1 MRKIVPFNNVLEFG
15 TDVCEITAISLE
27 HKIRTEDG
35 MISGEFYINGEY
47 KITDGQLE
55 RDKFNFELPFDIA
68 LGNNYDRNT
77 LIVDID
83 DFRYEIVDRNKLKVN
98 IDLYIDGEIVPD
110 VEVKEEEIDENVED
124 RLDKDYVRVMED
136 ESEVVEEEIVQD
148 LEDEKNE
155 TLEEEKEDIDDN
167 DEEEIESIITPNK
180 ERIDLLDEM
189 LMNNDK
195 ENKEMS
201 EDTNINNENNNE
213 NENENIN
220 IFNDVNGEDSYV
232 TYRVYRVDEG
242 DTIDKIIEK
251 YNTSKEELEKYN
263 NIIDINIGDK
273 LIIPANDK

>member
-1 MRKIVPFNNVLEFG
+1 MRKIVPFNNVLEFR

-98 IDLYIDGEIVPD
+98 IDLYIDGEIVPE
-110 VEVKEEEIDENVED
+110 VEVKEEIDENVED
-124 RLDKDYVRVMED
+124 RSDKDEGMVMED
-136 ESEVVEEEIVQD
+136 ESEVVEDKKVQD
-148 LEDEKNE
+148 LEDEKDE
-155 TLEEEKEDIDDN
+155 TLEEKNDIDK
-167 DEEEIESIITPNK
+167 EEIESIITQNK

-189 LMNNDK
+189 LMNSDK
-195 ENKEMS
+195 ENKEMN

-213 NENENIN
+213 NENIN
-220 IFNDVNGEDSYV
+220 IFSDVNGEDSYV

>member
-1 MRKIVPFNNVLEFG
+1 MRKIVPFNNILEFR

-98 IDLYIDGEIVPD
+98 IDLYIDGEIVPE
-110 VEVKEEEIDENVED
+110 VEVKEEIDENMED
-124 RLDKDYVRVMED
+124 RSDKDEGMVMED
-136 ESEVVEEEIVQD
+136 ESEVVEDKKVQD
-148 LEDEKNE
+148 LEDEKDE
-155 TLEEEKEDIDDN
+155 TLEEEKNDI
-167 DEEEIESIITPNK
+167 DEEEIESIITQNK

-189 LMNNDK
+189 LMNSDK
-195 ENKEMS
+195 ENKEMN
-201 EDTNINNENNNE
+201 EDTNINNENN

>member
-1 MRKIVPFNNVLEFG
+1 MRKIVPFNNVLEFR

-98 IDLYIDGEIVPD
+98 IDLYIDGEIVPE
-110 VEVKEEEIDENVED
+110 VEVKEEIDENMED
-124 RLDKDYVRVMED
+124 RSDKDEGMVMED
-136 ESEVVEEEIVQD
+136 ESEVVEDKKVQD
-148 LEDEKNE
+148 LEDEKDE
-155 TLEEEKEDIDDN
+155 TLEEEKNDI
-167 DEEEIESIITPNK
+167 DEEEIESIITQNK

-189 LMNNDK
+189 LMNSDK
-195 ENKEMS
+195 ENKEMN
-201 EDTNINNENNNE
+201 EDTNINNENN

-273 LIIPANDK
+273 LIIHANDK

>member
-1 MRKIVPFNNVLEFG
+1 MRKIVPFNNVLEFR

-98 IDLYIDGEIVPD
+98 IDLYIDGEIVPE
-110 VEVKEEEIDENVED
+110 VEVKEEIDENVED
-124 RLDKDYVRVMED
+124 RSDKDEGMVMED
-136 ESEVVEEEIVQD
+136 ESEVVEDKKVQD
-148 LEDEKNE
+148 LEDEKDE
-155 TLEEEKEDIDDN
+155 TLEEEKNDI
-167 DEEEIESIITPNK
+167 DEEEIESIITQNK

-189 LMNNDK
+189 LMNSDK
-195 ENKEMS
+195 ENKEMN
-201 EDTNINNENNNE
+201 EDTNINNDNN

>member
-1 MRKIVPFNNVLEFG
+1 MRKIVPFNNILEFR

-98 IDLYIDGEIVPD
+98 IDLYIDGEIVPE
-110 VEVKEEEIDENVED
+110 VEVKEEIDENVED
-124 RLDKDYVRVMED
+124 RSDKDEGMVMED
-136 ESEVVEEEIVQD
+136 ESEVVEDKKVQD
-148 LEDEKNE
+148 LEDEKDE
-155 TLEEEKEDIDDN
+155 TLEEEKNDIDK
-167 DEEEIESIITPNK
+167 EEIESIITQNK

-189 LMNNDK
+189 LMNSDK
-195 ENKEMS
+195 ENKEMN
-201 EDTNINNENNNE
+201 EDTNINNENN

>member
-1 MRKIVPFNNVLEFG
+1 MRKIVPFNNVLEFR

-77 LIVDID
+77 LIIDID

-98 IDLYIDGEIVPD
+98 IDLYIDGEIVPET
-110 VEVKEEEIDENVED
+110 EVKEEIDENVED
-124 RLDKDYVRVMED
+124 RSDKDECMVMED
-136 ESEVVEEEIVQD
+136 ESEVVEDKKVQD
-148 LEDEKNE
+148 LEDEKDE
-155 TLEEEKEDIDDN
+155 TLEEEKNDIDK
-167 DEEEIESIITPNK
+167 EEIESIITQNK

-189 LMNNDK
+189 LMNSDK
-195 ENKEMS
+195 ENKEMN

-213 NENENIN
+213 NENIN
-220 IFNDVNGEDSYV
+220 IFSDVNGEDSYV